1 MCETTVGE
9 YNTVPSCSYIFLDE
23 AGNFDFSGRGSRYFA
38 LSSVSVRRP
47 FGWPDKL
54 DEYKYDCIERGI
66 GLEYFHCYNDSRRV
80 RGAVFDLIAAN
91 SDDMNVDC
99 LVVDKEKVPEH
110 LRDEARFYPEMLGRL
125 LSLVVPIE
133 MKAAET
139 DEIIVI
145 TDTIPV
151 NRRRRAVAKA
161 VQTTLGGMLPPR
173 ARYRILHH
181 QSRSHY
187 GLQVADYCC
196 WAFFRRW
203 EMGDSTWLERIGSAL
218 RNEFRFQ

>member
-1 MCETTVGE
+1 M
-9 YNTVPSCSYIFLDE
+9 
-23 AGNFDFSGRGSRYFA
+23 
-38 LSSVSVRRP
+38 
-47 FGWPDKL
+47 
-54 DEYKYDCIERGI
+54 
-66 GLEYFHCYNDSRRV
+66 
-80 RGAVFDLIAAN
+80 FDLIAAN
-91 SDDMNVDC
+91 SADMNVDC
-99 LVVDKEKVPEH
+99 LVVDKDRVPQH

-133 MKAAET
+133 MEAAET

-161 VQTTLGGMLPPR
+161 VQTTLGGMLPSR

-196 WAFFRRW
+196 WAVLRRW
-203 EMGDSTWLERIGSAL
+203 ERGDSTWFDQFRSTL
-218 RNEFRFQ
+218 RNEFRFGEDR